1 MLISRANSVHAI
13 IGALLAFI
21 GAGCAESSAQRAN
34 RIEPLLSQA
43 GFSAVPANTPAQA
56 AKLND
61 LKPLKFKHQ
70 TNEGKSLYFFAD
82 PYVCH
87 CVFRGTQQNYEQY
100 QALSNE
106 QELAEAM
113 DNYEMQQA
121 YETYMAGAA
130 NQVFY
135 GQ

>member
-1 MLISRANSVHAI
+1 MISALIAC
-13 IGALLAFI
+13 LC
-21 GAGCAESSAQRAN
+21 AGCAESSTQRAN

-43 GFSAVPANTPAQA
+43 GFIAVSANTPARV
-56 AKLND
+56 AKLSQ
-61 LKPLKFKHQ
+61 LKPLKVKESTH
-70 TNEGKSLYFFAD
+70 NGEPVYWFAD

-87 CVFRGTQQNYEQY
+87 CVFRGTRQEYQQY
-100 QALSNE
+100 QALSKQ

-113 DNYEMQQA
+113 DNYQMQQA
-121 YETYMAGAA
+121 YETYMGGAA